1 MTDELIL
8 KNYYDTIFNSKEY
21 TEKVTLAKLIE
32 DTKKQVKSNKIK
44 RIIFYIMLI
53 IAIVYF
59 IGNIPSIFF
68 LGKYF
73 TEVDFTSLIIIMTSV
88 SPIFFCFILIILF
101 SILGKKANRKYKE
114 MSIRLNEY
122 QDSYDKV
129 DFAFTELYKNT
140 DRPNIPEQ
148 KIEPNIIRELI
159 SVFESKRAETF
170 KEALIIYE
178 QDCQH
183 RELVR
188 QQNALIAAANS
199 AQREA
204 EAAKKEAAQAKAD
217 ADYARR
223 EANYHYWRDQ

>member
-8 KNYYDTIFNSKEY
+8 KNYYDTVFNSKEY
-21 TEKVTLAKLIE
+21 TEKVSLEKLIE
-32 DTKKQVKSNKIK
+32 NAKKQVKSNKIK
-44 RIIFYIMLI
+44 RIIFSIILI
-53 IAIVYF
+53 IAIVCF

-88 SPIFFCFILIILF
+88 IPIFFCFILIILF

-114 MSIRLNEY
+114 MSIRLKEY